1 MKLTKTEARDYFR
14 TKRKQFT
21 ATEVEE
27 LSEQIFHQLQRI
39 DFSHVEVFHIFLP
52 IKSNNEINTWP
63 IIEWLFSLG
72 KRVVVPIV
80 EGNEM
85 ISAEV
90 QPSFPIQL
98 GKFSIPEPEIF
109 SVIDST
115 QIEVIFLP
123 MFVADLQGNRVGYGG
138 GFYDRFLQSTSK
150 NVKKIGLSFF
160 SAIDQITDIHQ
171 GDIPLDAMVSA
182 TEILSFGGKSF
193 NVLK

>member
-39 DFSHVEVFHIFLP
+39 DFSRVDVFHIFLP

-150 NVKKIGLSFF
+150 NAKKIGLSFF

>member
-1 MKLTKTEARDYFR
+1 MKLTKKEARDYFR
-14 TKRKQFT
+14 TKRKQMS

-39 DFSHVEVFHIFLP
+39 DFSDVDVFHIFLP

-90 QPSFPIQL
+90 QSSFPIRI
-98 GKFSIPEPEIF
+98 GKFSIPEPEVF

-138 GFYDRFLQSTSK
+138 GFYDRFLQSTAE
-150 NVKKIGLSFF
+150 NVQKIGLSFF
-160 SAIDQITDIHQ
+160 SPVEQITDIHR
-171 GDIPLDAMVSA
+171 GDVPLDAMVSS